1 MTLNNLF
8 DVAGKVAVVTGGSS
22 GIGAMMAQG
31 LLENGAK
38 VYITARKA
46 DRLHAAAEEL
56 SKFGEC
62 IAIPGDMSSVEGIEA
77 FVAEVI
83 SREGKIDI
91 MINNAGANWGA
102 PIEDFPESGWD
113 KVMDI
118 NIKSIFFSIQKF
130 LPLLKAAG
138 TAEDPARVINIASI
152 NGIRNSGMPTYAYSA
167 SKSGVIHLTEH
178 LATDLA
184 SSNVNVNAIA
194 PGLFPSNMTKQIVEN
209 DGMTTAAIA
218 RIPRGRMGKPEDIA
232 GTAIFLSSQASAWV
246 TGHTIVLDGG
256 MIATA

>member
-1 MTLNNLF
+1 MTMKSLF
-8 DVAGKVAVVTGGSS
+8 DVSGKIAVVSGGSS

-38 VYITARKA
+38 VYITARKV
-46 DRLHAAAEEL
+46 DRLNAKADEL
-56 SKFGEC
+56 SQFGEC

-77 FVAEVI
+77 LVAAVGEHESHV
-83 SREGKIDI
+83 DI
-91 MINNAGANWGA
+91 LINNAGANWFA
-102 PIEDFPESGWD
+102 PLEGFPEKGWD

-118 NIKSIFFSIQKF
+118 NIKSIFFATQKF

-138 TAEDPARVINIASI
+138 TAEAPARVINIASI

-178 LATDLA
+178 LGADLA
-184 SSNVNVNAIA
+184 PSHINVNAIA
-194 PGLFPSNMTKQIVEN
+194 PGLFPSDMTKELVESE
-209 DGMTTAAIA
+209 GMTKAAIS
-218 RIPRGRMGKPEDIA
+218 RIPRGRMGAPGDIA
-232 GTAIFLSSQASAWV
+232 GTAIFLSSPASAWI
-246 TGHTIVLDGG
+246 TGQTIVLDGG

>member
-77 FVAEVI
+77 FVAEVS
-83 SREGKIDI
+83 SRESKIDI
-91 MINNAGANWGA
+91 LINNAGANWGA